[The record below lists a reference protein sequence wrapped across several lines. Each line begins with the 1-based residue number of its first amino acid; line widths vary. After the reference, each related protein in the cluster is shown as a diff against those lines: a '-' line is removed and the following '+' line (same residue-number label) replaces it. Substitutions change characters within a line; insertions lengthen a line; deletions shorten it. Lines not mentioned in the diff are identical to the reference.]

1 MKAVG
6 VGLKVAVTVEVV
18 VTVVVGV
25 ARVVV
30 TAVTPLQEQADE
42 NLAAGAV
49 VPREVQ
55 TGVA

>member
-1 MKAVG
+1 V
-6 VGLKVAVTVEVV
+6 L

-30 TAVTPLQEQADE
+30 AAVTPLQEQADE
-42 NLAAGAV
+42 SLAVGAV

-55 TGVA
+55 DAAA